1 MMAEIDLIPRD
12 YRNRVVIYGW
22 GTRLSVAMVVFMVLS
37 IAIYVVLNVSN
48 RKLGENVVIL
58 QHKQQTLAQGKDALR
73 EIVEKKE
80 RYQRQWE
87 LLKNLRNSTAAS
99 KMFVIIDRAISAGDI
114 WFLSWEFQRSSDVVE
129 LQPVSANTGY
139 FIVMSDKAGQVEGK
153 AWEIKTRMTIKGQAS
168 DHSALSRFVRQL
180 YEQSEVQDVR
190 ILNTSL
196 VKTASVVNF
205 DMVVTVNSERVN
217 N

>member
-1 MMAEIDLIPRD
+1 MAEIDLIPRD
-12 YRNRVVIYGW
+12 YRNRVFIFDW
-22 GTRLSVAMVVFMVLS
+22 GKRLSVAMAVFMLLS
-37 IAIYVVLNVSN
+37 ISIYVVLNVSN
-48 RKLGENVVIL
+48 RTLEKNVVIL
-58 QHKQQTLAQGKDALR
+58 QHKQQTLANSKDALR

-114 WFLSWEFQRSSDVVE
+114 WFLSWDFQRTSDIVE
-129 LQPVSANTGY
+129 LQPESEKPGN
-139 FIVMSDKAGQVEGK
+139 FIVLSDTAGKGK
-153 AWEIKTRMTIKGQAS
+153 GEAWEIKTRMTVKGQAN

-180 YEQSEVQDVR
+180 YEQPEVQDVR

-196 VKTASVVNF
+196 VKTASVVDF
-205 DMVVTVNSERVN
+205 DMVVTVNSELVN
-217 N
+217 D